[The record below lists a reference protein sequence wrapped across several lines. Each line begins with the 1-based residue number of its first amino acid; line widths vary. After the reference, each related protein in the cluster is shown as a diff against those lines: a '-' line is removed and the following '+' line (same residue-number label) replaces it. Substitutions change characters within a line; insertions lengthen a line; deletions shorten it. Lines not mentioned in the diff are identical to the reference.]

1 MMGAAR
7 SRLASM
13 EAEFLRSL
21 SSGGPFAAGSD
32 RRGMQATSKL
42 LWAKRVR
49 SMAKA
54 WPELASLLGTGLTER
69 AAEVLAGTSLAAGD
83 HALQDGLLL
92 ALDLKATGPIPDNLR
107 LKLLAVRVHH
117 RWHRGHLARRSG
129 PALGCTYLRQ
139 SRRLVCALRLPGLRP
154 LTISIVTHGPGD
166 NLGRAVAR

>member
-32 RRGMQATSKL
+32 RRGMQATAKL

-54 WPELASLLGTGLTER
+54 WPELAALLGTRLAER
-69 AAEVLAGTSLAAGD
+69 AAEVLAGTPLPPRD
-83 HALQDGLLL
+83 HALQDGLVL
-92 ALDLKATGPIPDNLR
+92 AGHLEAAGPIPDSLR
-107 LKLLAVRVHH
+107 LKLLAVRLHH
-117 RWHRGHLARRSG
+117 RWHLGHLVRRSG
-129 PALGCTYLRQ
+129 PAAGATYLYQ
-139 SRRLVCALRLPGLRP
+139 SRRFVCVLLLPGLR
-154 LTISIVTHGPGD
+154 LLDFSIGP
-166 NLGRAVAR
+166 LGRR